1 MASKLAVP
9 GDRALTAP
17 LYKGDT
23 VLPNLPFFE
32 KLLRYA
38 HRRPPTIA
46 IRDVNA
52 GVEKGYLQLLTDA
65 LALRR
70 ALRGCLRPETMRD
83 LDNDREVFI
92 ALIAPGGYE
101 YAVAFTGILA
111 LGAAV
116 VPITPALPVQ
126 EAKLLLARAQCV
138 AVISSSHAVS
148 LAQGIIQSIASSN
161 SAAAAQLPHL
171 TAAHYL
177 QPNPLPPSK
186 IIISSGPVPNMNT
199 AALVIFTSGTT
210 GPPKGAVQRRSYIT
224 SAAEDVADHY
234 RLAESDTV
242 LHMLPVHHATG
253 IGVTFLPFL
262 VVGACVEF
270 RSGGFNPKWMWER
283 FKRNAAPTGENNLS
297 VFSGVPTIY
306 TRLMRYFET
315 HVAPLPNKERESYIV
330 GLRRIRVFLCGTSA
344 LPSPIQEFWTRILDG
359 KVILTRYGG
368 TEFHTTLKADVD
380 GSSPANSVG
389 RVSPGVDLRLSGEG
403 EILVKGPSMF
413 SKYLHDPDA
422 TAKAH
427 DKDGYFKTGDIASCT
442 GESFFIQG
450 RASLDI
456 IKSGGYK
463 ISALD
468 IEREILGLDYVSEVM
483 VVGVEDEELGQRV
496 AAVVTL
502 KEDSKARGL
511 SIEKLREDLRGV
523 LAGYKMPTV
532 LRVVEGEI
540 PKGTTGKV
548 QKKVLGPRYFPD
560 GWRGLRDVQ
569 IRDLKQVQHKAKL

>member
-1 MASKLAVP
+1 MAGKLATP
-9 GDRALTAP
+9 GDRTLTVP
-17 LYKGDT
+17 LHKGDT
-23 VLPNLPFFE
+23 VLPNLPLFE

-38 HRRPPTIA
+38 HRRPPTIS

-52 GVEKGYLQLLTDA
+52 GVEKSYIHLLTDA

-70 ALRGCLRPETMRD
+70 ALRDCLCPETLRD
-83 LDNDREVFI
+83 LDNDHEAFV
-92 ALIAPGGYE
+92 AVIAPGGYE
-101 YAVAFTGILA
+101 YAVAFTAILA

-126 EAKLLLARAQCV
+126 EAKSLVTRAQCV
-138 AVISSSHAVS
+138 AVISTSDVVP
-148 LAQGIIQSIASSN
+148 LAQGIIQSIMASN
-161 SAAAAQLPHL
+161 PATAPLPHL
-171 TAAHYL
+171 ITSQYL
-177 QPNPLPPSK
+177 QPNSLPPSS
-186 IIISSGPVPNMNT
+186 ITISSDPVPNMNT

-234 RLAESDTV
+234 RLTESDTV

-262 VVGACVEF
+262 VVGGCVEF
-270 RSGGFNPKWMWER
+270 RSGGFDPRWTWER
-283 FKRNAAPTGENNLS
+283 FRQNANPAGKNGMS

-306 TRLMRYFET
+306 TRLKRYFEI
-315 HVAPLPNKERESYIV
+315 HISPLPSEEREQYIAGV
-330 GLRRIRVFLCGTSA
+330 RRIRAFLSGTSA
-344 LPSPIQEFWTRILDG
+344 LPRPIQEFWTRILDG
-359 KVILTRYGG
+359 KMILTRYGG
-368 TEFHTTLKADVD
+368 TEFHTTLKADLD

-389 RVSPGVDLRLSGEG
+389 RVSPGVDLRLSDEG
-403 EILVKGPSMF
+403 EILVKGPNMF
-413 SKYLHDPDA
+413 SKYLHDTDA

-427 DKDGYFKTGDIASCT
+427 DKDGYFKTGDIASRMR
-442 GESFFIQG
+442 ESYFIQG

-483 VVGVEDEELGQRV
+483 VVGVQDDEFGQRV

-502 KEDSKARGL
+502 KDEHEARGL
-511 SIEKLREDLRGV
+511 SLEKLRGDLRGV

-540 PKGTTGKV
+540 PKGATGKV

-560 GWRGLRDVQ
+560 GWRELRRVQ
-569 IRDLKQVQHKAKL
+569 FWDPQKMQHKAKL

>member
-1 MASKLAVP
+1 MAGKLATP
-9 GDRALTAP
+9 GDRTLTVP
-17 LYKGDT
+17 LHKGDT

-38 HRRPPTIA
+38 HRRLPTIS
-46 IRDVNA
+46 IHDVNA
-52 GVEKGYLQLLTDA
+52 GVEKSYTQLLTDA

-70 ALRGCLRPETMRD
+70 ALRGRLRPETLTD
-83 LDNDREVFI
+83 LDNDHEVFV
-92 ALIAPGGYE
+92 AVIAPGGYE
-101 YAVAFTGILA
+101 YAVAFTAILA

-116 VPITPALPVQ
+116 VPITPALPVK
-126 EAKLLLARAQCV
+126 EAKSLVTRAQCV
-138 AVISSSHAVS
+138 AVISTNEVVP
-148 LAQGIIQSIASSN
+148 LAHGIIQSIVASN
-161 SAAAAQLPHL
+161 PATAQLPHL
-171 TAAHYL
+171 VTSQYL
-177 QPNPLPPSK
+177 QPDSLPPSS
-186 IIISSGPVPNMNT
+186 ITISSDPVPNMNM

-234 RLAESDTV
+234 RLTESDTV

-262 VVGACVEF
+262 VVGACIEF
-270 RSGGFNPKWMWER
+270 RSGGFDPKWTWER
-283 FKRNAAPTGENNLS
+283 FRQNANLTGSKGLS

-306 TRLMRYFET
+306 TRLKRYFEI
-315 HVAPLPNKERESYIV
+315 HISPLPSKEQEQYIA
-330 GLRRIRVFLCGTSA
+330 GARRIRAFLCGTSA
-344 LPSPIQEFWTRILDG
+344 LPRPIQEFWTRILDG
-359 KVILTRYGG
+359 KMILTRYGG
-368 TEFHTTLKADVD
+368 TEFHTTLKADLD

-389 RVSPGVDLRLSGEG
+389 RVSPGVDLRLSDEG
-403 EILVKGPSMF
+403 EVLVKGPNMF
-413 SKYLHDPDA
+413 SKYLHDTDA
-422 TAKAH
+422 TSKAH
-427 DKDGYFKTGDIASCT
+427 DKDGYFKTGDIASRM
-442 GESFFIQG
+442 GESYFIQG

-483 VVGVEDEELGQRV
+483 VVGVKDEEFGQRV

-502 KEDSKARGL
+502 KYEHRASGL
-511 SIEKLREDLRGV
+511 SLEKLRGDLRGL

-540 PKGTTGKV
+540 PKGATGKV
-548 QKKVLGPRYFPD
+548 QKKLLGPRYFPD
-560 GWRGLRDVQ
+560 GWRGLKEVQ
-569 IRDLKQVQHKAKL
+569 VWDPQKMHHKSKL

>member
-1 MASKLAVP
+1 MASKLATA
-9 GDRALTAP
+9 GDRTLTVP
-17 LYKGDT
+17 LHKGDT

-32 KLLRYA
+32 KLLRYG

-52 GVEKGYLQLLTDA
+52 GVEKSYLQLLTDA

-70 ALRGCLRPETMRD
+70 ALRGCLRPETLRD

-92 ALIAPGGYE
+92 VLIAPGGYE

-126 EAKLLLARAQCV
+126 EAKSLVTRAQGV
-138 AVISSSHAVS
+138 AVISSAHAVP
-148 LAQGIIQSIASSN
+148 LAQGIIQSITSSN
-161 SAAAAQLPHL
+161 SAAAQLPHL
-171 TAAHYL
+171 IASHYL
-177 QPNPLPPSK
+177 QPNPLTPSS
-186 IIISSGPVPNMNT
+186 ITISSDLVPNMNN

-234 RLAESDTV
+234 RLTESDTV

-253 IGVTFLPFL
+253 IGVTFLPFQ

-270 RSGGFNPKWMWER
+270 RSGGFDPRWTWER
-283 FKRNAAPTGENNLS
+283 FKRNAAPTGEKGAS

-315 HVAPLPNKERESYIV
+315 YIAPLPRKKQQPYIAGV
-330 GLRRIRVFLCGTSA
+330 RRIRIFLCGTSA
-344 LPSPIQEFWTRILDG
+344 LPRPIQEFWTRILDG
-359 KVILTRYGG
+359 KMILTRYGG
-368 TEFHTTLKADVD
+368 TECHTTLKANVD

-389 RVSPGVDLRLSGEG
+389 RVSPGVDLKISDEG
-403 EILVKGPSMF
+403 EILVKGPNMF

-422 TAKAH
+422 TAKVH
-427 DKDGYFKTGDIASCT
+427 DKDGYFKTGDIASVN

-468 IEREILGLDYVSEVM
+468 IEREILGLDYISEVM
-483 VVGVEDEELGQRV
+483 VVGVEDEEFGQRV

-502 KEDSKARGL
+502 KDESKAKGL
-511 SIEKLREDLRGV
+511 SMEKLRCDLRGV

-532 LRVVEGEI
+532 LRVVEEEI

-569 IRDLKQVQHKAKL
+569 VSDLQKVQHKAKL